1 MTDYPA
7 PHLTNAQA
15 FYAFT
20 IDAATNH
27 AAPVLSN
34 TSTPYG
40 TEAFVSRPA
49 TGITSMVWVEEPYRL
64 LWCVRS
70 DGKAVLMTY
79 RRDQDVVAWQR
90 VETDGAIESLTVIP
104 TENGASDEV
113 WASIKRTVNGATVRY
128 IERMAQPHD
137 PTDQDD
143 KSGAIYLD
151 SSLTYSG
158 AATDTFSGLSHL
170 EGETVQVWGDGARL
184 ADVTVSGGQIT
195 VSESVA
201 DLVVGLGYTSRVKT
215 MRHHAELKSG
225 SPQGRYKRIHR
236 TTLRLKDS
244 QGGRVGR
251 ETLQPIV
258 FRDGDDPLD
267 SSAPLFTGDRRVQ
280 IDEGFDREGQI
291 TLECDGPEPFTLTAL
306 IHELMVGD
314 D

>member
-7 PHLTNAQA
+7 PFLTNAQA
-15 FYAFT
+15 FYAHT
-20 IDAATNH
+20 VTTSTNH
-27 AAPVLSN
+27 AAPLLAGATVL
-34 TSTPYG
+34 YAA
-40 TEAFVSRPA
+40 EAFVSRPA
-49 TGITSMVWVEEPYRL
+49 TGLTAMVWVEEPYRL

-104 TENGASDEV
+104 TANGASDEV
-113 WASIKRTVNGATVRY
+113 WASIRRTINGSTVRY

-137 PTDQDD
+137 PVNEDD
-143 KSGAIYLD
+143 KAGAIYLD
-151 SSLTYSG
+151 SCLTYSG
-158 AATDTFSGLSHL
+158 VATSTLSGLSHL
-170 EGETVQVWGDGARL
+170 EGETVQVWGDGSRL
-184 ADVTVSGGQIT
+184 ADATVSGGQIT
-195 VSESVA
+195 LTESVTDA
-201 DLVVGLGYTSRVKT
+201 VVGLGYTSRLKT
-215 MRHHAELKSG
+215 LRHHAELKSG

-236 TTLRLKDS
+236 STMRLKHS
-244 QGGRVGR
+244 QGGRVGNSV
-251 ETLQPIV
+251 LQPIV
-258 FRDGDDPLD
+258 FRDGADPLD